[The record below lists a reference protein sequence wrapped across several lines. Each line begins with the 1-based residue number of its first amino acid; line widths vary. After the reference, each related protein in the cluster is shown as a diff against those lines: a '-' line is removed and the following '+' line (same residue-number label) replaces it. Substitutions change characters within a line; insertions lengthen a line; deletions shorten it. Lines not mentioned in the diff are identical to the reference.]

1 MFFYIGIFAI
11 CFIAAILNDKLKNEK
26 EKRIFEISILIFL
39 CIISGTRYNLGGTDY
54 FVYKTVYDVVPTIN
68 EFNFESVQNING
80 TFGMEKGYLLYN
92 SIIKTLGFSF
102 YGFTLINSIIFYT
115 CLYIGLKR
123 YIKNFNFFL
132 IIFLYKMF
140 FYDTFISMRQSVSMV
155 IFFIALQFIEKKKP
169 VKYWTLCTIALFFH
183 NSAIILFPLYFI
195 RNFKISK
202 KTFMIIN
209 IVGLIFLILNITG
222 IFVFNPIN
230 VINILFSNNSIALE
244 KSNSYFDITEKISII
259 HSLEYFV
266 IAIILYFNY
275 EYIQN
280 KNDKSKLVINIFI
293 ILMFIFTVMRGFVI
307 ITRIKDYFL
316 WTYSIILYY
325 LMENQEIKKKNIIA
339 ILVCVVCLYGY
350 IRYLKSF
357 DNGGLI
363 PYNSYLNDKVS
374 IYIEK

>member
-169 VKYWTLCTIALFFH
+169 VKYWILCTIALFFH

-357 DNGGLI
+357 DNSGLI

>member
-169 VKYWTLCTIALFFH
+169 VKYWILCTIALFFH

-280 KNDKSKLVINIFI
+280 KNDKSEAGYKYIYNTYVYFYSNE
-293 ILMFIFTVMRGFVI
+293 
-307 ITRIKDYFL
+307 RICN
-316 WTYSIILYY
+316 YY
-325 LMENQEIKKKNIIA
+325 KN
-339 ILVCVVCLYGY
+339 
-350 IRYLKSF
+350 
-357 DNGGLI
+357 
-363 PYNSYLNDKVS
+363 
-374 IYIEK
+374 

>member
-132 IIFLYKMF
+132 ISFLYKMF

-169 VKYWTLCTIALFFH
+169 VKYWMLCTIALFFH

>member
-169 VKYWTLCTIALFFH
+169 VKYWILCTIALFFH

-244 KSNSYFDITEKISII
+244 KSNSYFDITKKISII

>member
-54 FVYKTVYDVVPTIN
+54 FVYKTVYDVVPTIT

-169 VKYWTLCTIALFFH
+169 VKYWILCTIALFFH

>member
-169 VKYWTLCTIALFFH
+169 VKYWILCTIALFFH

-357 DNGGLI
+357 DKGGLI

>member
-169 VKYWTLCTIALFFH
+169 VKYWILCTIALFFH

>member
-169 VKYWTLCTIALFFH
+169 VKYWMLCTIALFFH

>member
-11 CFIAAILNDKLKNEK
+11 CFIAAILNYKLKNEK

-54 FVYKTVYDVVPTIN
+54 FVYKTVYDVVPTIT

-169 VKYWTLCTIALFFH
+169 VKYWILCTIALFFH

>member
-1 MFFYIGIFAI
+1 MFIYIGIFAI

-54 FVYKTVYDVVPTIN
+54 FVYKTVYDVVPTIT

-80 TFGMEKGYLLYN
+80 TYGMEKGYLLYN
-92 SIIKTLGFSF
+92 SNIKPLGFSF
-102 YGFTLINSIIFYT
+102 Y

-169 VKYWTLCTIALFFH
+169 VKYWILCTIALFFH

-209 IVGLIFLILNITG
+209 IVGLIF
-222 IFVFNPIN
+222 
-230 VINILFSNNSIALE
+230 
-244 KSNSYFDITEKISII
+244 
-259 HSLEYFV
+259 
-266 IAIILYFNY
+266 
-275 EYIQN
+275 
-280 KNDKSKLVINIFI
+280 
-293 ILMFIFTVMRGFVI
+293 
-307 ITRIKDYFL
+307 
-316 WTYSIILYY
+316 
-325 LMENQEIKKKNIIA
+325 
-339 ILVCVVCLYGY
+339 
-350 IRYLKSF
+350 
-357 DNGGLI
+357 
-363 PYNSYLNDKVS
+363 
-374 IYIEK
+374 